1 MLGPVSVK
9 EDGGSDTA
17 GGHMGPRAAFRPP
30 PNPALTPFGCYSEMV
45 PPDQQSAGLKCGPTG
60 LLHREN

>member
-1 MLGPVSVK
+1 MTQQEVTWDPEQHSG
-9 EDGGSDTA
+9 
-17 GGHMGPRAAFRPP
+17 PP